1 MQSTVIELISFEADA
16 GWKSVALQWS
26 TASEIDN
33 AGFNI
38 YRAETEDGEY
48 VKINKMLISAKGTPT
63 QGASYRFVDRGL
75 KNKKTYYYKL
85 EDIDLSGNKTLHGP
99 ISATPSFFASF
110 KYKKY

>member
-1 MQSTVIELISFEADA
+1 LIELTSFEADA
-16 GWKSVALQWS
+16 GWHRVTLKWE

-38 YRAETEDGEY
+38 YRSDTENGEY
-48 VKINKMLISAKGTPT
+48 IKINSALIQSQGFPS
-63 QGASYRFVDRGL
+63 QGASYSFVDRGL
-75 KNKKTYYYKL
+75 KNKGTYYYKL
-85 EDIDLSGNKTLHGP
+85 EDLDLSGRSTFHGP